1 MGYLGFG
8 QKGTEAKRLSTMA
21 TTFRMYSVSFVMDIH
36 SAKFQE
42 HCLNISRDIVSSEK
56 RHFKKK
62 IAIPLYFESPFK

>member
-1 MGYLGFG
+1 
-8 QKGTEAKRLSTMA
+8 MA